1 MAFYFSNLILQ
12 TAMYKAG
19 KHWLIS
25 GITVMGIVL
34 GGQVAY
40 ADTPATVA
48 ATTEQATPT
57 ARPAVQVPPAPVAS
71 AGQPCKEWV
80 AKFIVQRTVVCR

>member
-40 ADTPATVA
+40 ADTPA
-48 ATTEQATPT
+48 
-57 ARPAVQVPPAPVAS
+57 PVAS